1 MTIWLARHGE
11 TPLNAAR
18 VLQLPDTPLSERGL
32 AQAASLAERV
42 RALPIAMV
50 MSSDFARAAMTA
62 ELSARALGLPL
73 QFEPLLQER
82 CFGALRGIAYA
93 DLPPNLFEPDFTPP
107 GGESWEQFRA
117 RVACA
122 WGAVT
127 ARAAELAGDLLIVSH
142 GLVCS
147 VLADRH
153 LALDSEAPRA
163 FPNASLTR
171 IDGPP
176 WRASLIACTAHIGGA
191 A

>member
-42 RALPIAMV
+42 RGLPIAKV
-50 MSSDFARAAMTA
+50 VSSDFARAAMTA

-73 QFEPLLQER
+73 ELEPLLQER
-82 CFGALRGIAYA
+82 CFGALRGIPYA
-93 DLPPNLFEPDFTPP
+93 ELPPNLFEPDFTPP

-117 RVACA
+117 RVARA

-127 ARAAELAGDLLIVSH
+127 ACAAELAGDLLIVSH

-147 VLADRH
+147 VLTDRH
-153 LALDSEAPRA
+153 VELAGEAPRA

-176 WRASLIACTAHIGGA
+176 WRSSLIACTAHIAG
-191 A
+191 